1 MDVLVSQ
8 HFVGDPVEDVEYEEA
23 QGKNGSGYGV
33 NALGLVHKT
42 LVKYFSIVHRYWR
55 RGGEHTGPF
64 HSGTILVLQAV
75 TQSVATEVKTPAL
88 SDQFLLLWSQAEE
101 KKIGLLLSAR
111 INLQLFYITFQIAKC
126 FWGWLHKRSAES
138 NTKKTS
144 DKRGMVHH

>member
-33 NALGLVHKT
+33 NALGPVHKT
-42 LVKYFSIVHRYWR
+42 LVKYFSIIRGYWR

-75 TQSVATEVKTPAL
+75 AQSVATEVKTTAL

-101 KKIGLLLSAR
+101 KQIGLLLSAR
-111 INLQLFYITFQIAKC
+111 INLQLFFI
-126 FWGWLHKRSAES
+126 
-138 NTKKTS
+138 
-144 DKRGMVHH
+144 